1 MIYNKDYTKFNTIL
15 NNRRVLYI
23 PIISCINRQTSEYN
37 LACDGNVNRFIT
49 TFSKCNSFK
58 HLDIVLPSVHVKGSE
73 YIVENF
79 KTDKI
84 TITYS
89 DYFGIH
95 AGEQRNNDTIV
106 QNMYNSIDF
115 SKYDCVI
122 FESQKLGKMIIEN
135 NPEIMT
141 IFYNPVSKTNKTRIF
156 LNGYEDIN
164 QYLIENST
172 YTIVCSPDQVEF
184 YEAFNDKLLYLD
196 ILIDR
201 DLPYF
206 EYTKDDEIL
215 DLIKD
220 KKVFYLPF
228 RLTDEGYQFDL
239 VIEVLSDELKSGSDF
254 IVLYSDPNNSQVLN
268 SISIDE
274 KLKSKFIKVSTN
286 RDTFYTL
293 IDAENVIVIYYEDL
307 RFINHSAIHEMLHN
321 NSKCMIRVKSNDA
334 YNMDKCERVIVDKP
348 TLIILEGQDQTGKDT
363 ILDMLDDVYVYK
375 QKTSEQQGV
384 NYKDK
389 VEYEKWIK
397 QYISDTLNELKDLSK
412 HHNKIAMTRLVMSDN
427 VFSDCFGRSHIVEDN
442 FYDDIHSFFN
452 VKTVCVLWDNYQSY
466 LNRISS
472 CNTYK
477 QYEEDMFNK
486 IKERYLYYA
495 NKEPQCVVMEIND
508 KQSKQE
514 VYDTFKSLLNTIQ

>member
-1 MIYNKDYTKFNTIL
+1 MIYNEDYTKFNTIL

-49 TFSKCNSFK
+49 TFSKCNSFN
-58 HLDIVLPSVHVKGSE
+58 HLDIVLPSMHVKGSE
-73 YIVENF
+73 YIVKNF

-89 DYFGIH
+89 EYFGIH

-106 QNMYNSIDF
+106 QNTYNSIDF

-141 IFYNPVSKTNKTRIF
+141 IFYNPVSKTNKTRVF

-164 QYLIENST
+164 QYLIENSN

-201 DLPYF
+201 GLPYF
-206 EYTKDDEIL
+206 EYTKDDEVL

-239 VIEVLSDELKSGSDF
+239 VIEVLNDELKSGNDF
-254 IVLYSDPNNSQVLN
+254 IVLYSDPNNSQE
-268 SISIDE
+268 I
-274 KLKSKFIKVSTN
+274 
-286 RDTFYTL
+286 
-293 IDAENVIVIYYEDL
+293 
-307 RFINHSAIHEMLHN
+307 
-321 NSKCMIRVKSNDA
+321 
-334 YNMDKCERVIVDKP
+334 
-348 TLIILEGQDQTGKDT
+348 
-363 ILDMLDDVYVYK
+363 
-375 QKTSEQQGV
+375 
-384 NYKDK
+384 
-389 VEYEKWIK
+389 
-397 QYISDTLNELKDLSK
+397 
-412 HHNKIAMTRLVMSDN
+412 
-427 VFSDCFGRSHIVEDN
+427 GRAHV
-442 FYDDIHSFFN
+442 
-452 VKTVCVLWDNYQSY
+452 
-466 LNRISS
+466 
-472 CNTYK
+472 
-477 QYEEDMFNK
+477 
-486 IKERYLYYA
+486 
-495 NKEPQCVVMEIND
+495 
-508 KQSKQE
+508 
-514 VYDTFKSLLNTIQ
+514 